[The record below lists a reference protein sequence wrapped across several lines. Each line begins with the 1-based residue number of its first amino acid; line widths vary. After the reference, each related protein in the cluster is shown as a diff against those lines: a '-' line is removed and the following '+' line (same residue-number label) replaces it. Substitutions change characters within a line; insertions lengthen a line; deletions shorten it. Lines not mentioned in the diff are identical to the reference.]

1 MGINLG
7 RAEIYLTLANVIMNF
22 EMELFETDISDVKLV
37 RDWFVPQPKLESIG
51 IQAKIVG
58 KVGRL

>member
-1 MGINLG
+1 
-7 RAEIYLTLANVIMNF
+7 MNF